1 MQKQVFAAAA
11 MLWFVVGAFG
21 SCAVEQDQMWLSDI
35 LEKAEQVVQL
45 PSFGPPRGNLT
56 HATAEASARQLPDD
70 RFVAD
75 LFPPTRLVFPDGTQQ
90 PEPKGPY
97 ETARVVKVV
106 PLTGDQALKAYAKD
120 VPVDPD
126 PVKSAPAIEDTP
138 LVHPQV
144 LFDQRRVRG
153 WPKVTRFWKET
164 AD

>member
-11 MLWFVVGAFG
+11 ILCFMVGASG
-21 SCAVEQDQMWLSDI
+21 LYAADIDI
-35 LEKAEQVVQL
+35 LKKAEQTVQL
-45 PSFGPPRGNLT
+45 PSFGPPRGKLS
-56 HATAEASARQLPDD
+56 ATAEALARELPDD

-75 LFPPTRLVFPDGTQQ
+75 LFPPILVFRDGTQE

-97 ETARVVKVV
+97 ETARVLRVV
-106 PLTGDQALKAYAKD
+106 ALTGDQALKAYAKD
-120 VPVDPD
+120 IPFDLD
-126 PVKSAPAIEDTP
+126 AVKSAPAVEDTP

-164 AD
+164 AE

>member
-11 MLWFVVGAFG
+11 ILCFMVGASG
-21 SCAVEQDQMWLSDI
+21 LYAADIDI
-35 LEKAEQVVQL
+35 LKKAEQTVQL
-45 PSFGPPRGNLT
+45 PSFGSPRGKLT
-56 HATAEASARQLPDD
+56 PATAEALARELPDD

-75 LFPPTRLVFPDGTQQ
+75 LFPPTRLVFREGTQE

-97 ETARVVKVV
+97 ETARVLKVV

-120 VPVDPD
+120 IPFDPD
-126 PVKSAPAIEDTP
+126 AVKSAPAVEDTP

-144 LFDQRRVRG
+144 LFDHRRLKE

-164 AD
+164 AE